1 MAGNTQ
7 LMQVSEAHYGNDY
20 QSVFLTQY
28 RDFVASTSQISAR
41 RHQAN
46 QFFSTINTG
55 LLAASGLIPTA
66 NVNFNWQ
73 LALAGGLLC
82 LIWKHMIDGYS
93 GLNGAKFR
101 VILEMEEHLPAATYA
116 MEWEYLKR
124 AKASTLSST
133 ESKVP
138 WLFMG
143 AYFAVYVTNIMGYLS

>member
-1 MAGNTQ
+1 MAGIKK
-7 LMQVSEAHYGNDY
+7 LMQVSEAHYGDEYKN
-20 QSVFLTQY
+20 VFLTQY
-28 RDFVASTSQISAR
+28 RDFVDSTNQISAR

-73 LALAGGLLC
+73 IALAGGLLC

-93 GLNGAKFR
+93 GLNSAKFK
-101 VILEMEEHLPAATYA
+101 VILEMEEHLPVATYA
-116 MEWEYLKR
+116 MEWEYLQQV
-124 AKASTLSST
+124 KASSLSST

-143 AYFAVYVTNIMGYLS
+143 AYFAVYVTSIMGH